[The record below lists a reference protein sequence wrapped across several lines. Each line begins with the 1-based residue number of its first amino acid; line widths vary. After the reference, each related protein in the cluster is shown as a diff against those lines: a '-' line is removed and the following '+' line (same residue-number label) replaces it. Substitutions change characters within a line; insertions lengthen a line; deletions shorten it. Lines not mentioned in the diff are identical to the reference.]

1 MSILCVDVEVQS
13 GASYTIPNSNVKA
26 LVLLSFRGTS
36 IAVASFWNRTSLAAT
51 IHTHTYITQGELAE
65 GAVCLTKDG
74 SGNFVLTNNRS
85 ASAVV
90 NCRLFYID

>member
-1 MSILCVDVEVQS
+1 MSVDVELQA
-13 GASYTIPNSNVKA
+13 GESYTIPNSRVKA
-26 LVLLSFRGTS
+26 LVLLSFEGTS
-36 IAVASFWNRTSLAAT
+36 IAVASLWNRTSLATT

-74 SGNFVLTNNRS
+74 NGYFVLTNNRS

-90 NCRLFYID
+90 NCRLIYID